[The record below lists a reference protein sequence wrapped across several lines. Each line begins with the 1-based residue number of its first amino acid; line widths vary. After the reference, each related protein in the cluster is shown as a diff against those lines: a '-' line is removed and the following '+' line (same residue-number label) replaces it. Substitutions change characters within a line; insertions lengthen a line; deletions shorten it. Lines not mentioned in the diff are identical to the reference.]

1 MDQMSPSCVT
11 GGPSP
16 SSGASSAGSA
26 SSPASS
32 SPIRMSISG
41 GLETG
46 DGDVDGEFELQ
57 EALELDGEQLPV
69 PARVFGKLVVGDD
82 VGADLGGREVREADR
97 RHLLDAEP
105 YRRFD
110 AAVAG
115 DDAAVTIDQHR
126 VGKPKPLDAVRDLAD
141 LFFFGVGP
149 GVGDPGLERGGVLV
163 ADLEAVHG
171 AWLRCCG
178 AGQTKSAAPDVVPK
192 ATLAPWGPWALQ
204 PGRGTP

>member
-1 MDQMSPSCVT
+1 
-11 GGPSP
+11 
-16 SSGASSAGSA
+16 
-26 SSPASS
+26 
-32 SPIRMSISG
+32 MSISG

-46 DGDVDGEFELQ
+46 DGDVDVEFELQ

-141 LFFFGVGP
+141 LFFLEWVR
-149 GVGDPGLERGGVLV
+149 GLVTRGL
-163 ADLEAVHG
+163 
-171 AWLRCCG
+171 
-178 AGQTKSAAPDVVPK
+178 SAAGF
-192 ATLAPWGPWALQ
+192 W
-204 PGRGTP
+204 